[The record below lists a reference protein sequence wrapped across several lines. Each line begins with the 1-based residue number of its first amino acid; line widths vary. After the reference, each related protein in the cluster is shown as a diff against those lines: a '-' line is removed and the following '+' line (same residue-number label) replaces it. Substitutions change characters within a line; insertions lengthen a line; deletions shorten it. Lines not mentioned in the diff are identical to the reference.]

1 MSISEEDIKKDF
13 QRFIYHEA
21 MRANCT
27 QDEILNIIENGKTD
41 NP

>member
-21 MRANCT
+21 MRANT
-27 QDEILNIIENGKTD
+27 NQDKILEIIYGKT
-41 NP
+41 NNS